1 MNYFKNFIFLG
12 GEIILENA
20 NNVSRLYK
28 KKNPVS
34 QANLEKIVQLL
45 GEIKY
50 GSVTLVIQDGVLI
63 QIETN
68 EKIRLK

>member
-1 MNYFKNFIFLG
+1 
-12 GEIILENA
+12 LEGT

-45 GEIKY
+45 SEIKY
-50 GSVTLVIQDGVLI
+50 GSVTLVVQDGVLI

>member
-1 MNYFKNFIFLG
+1 M
-12 GEIILENA
+12 ENA

-28 KKNPVS
+28 KKNS
-34 QANLEKIVQLL
+34 ISEENLEKIVQLL
-45 GEIKY
+45 GKIKY